1 MTGPRVR
8 TISVV
13 CTSVWLAEMTS
24 RLSGSV
30 AGSRRGPVSRW

>member
-13 CTSVWLAEMTS
+13 CTSVWLAEMTCS
-24 RLSGSV
+24 SPGSE
-30 AGSRRGPVSRW
+30 AGSRRGPDSR